1 MARKAKDEKPVE
13 KPVEPQKRISADKP
27 VDPNKRIRAEE

>member
-1 MARKAKDEKPVE
+1 MARKAKDEKPAD